1 MSLLGDR
8 LQQARKAR
16 GWSLATLAGAAGG
29 IVTRQALYKY
39 ENGLDIPRSEVLMAI
54 ARAIGVTVDYF
65 FRPSSSLVTLSE
77 LACRKRSG
85 LGKRNLAAIRAQVK
99 DRIERWLELES
110 FFPPRRFAQFLY
122 SPENLLAI
130 ERLEDIET
138 LAKNIRSRLSLGLA
152 PIENMTELLEDR
164 GIKIFQWP
172 GEEGKFDGFSCWANN
187 DIPVIVVKARLSGDR
202 QRSSLAHELGHLVMK
217 PVKGLDAEKAARRFS
232 GAFLVPD
239 VVARRELGEKRH
251 KLELTELFTLK
262 RKYGMSIQEWI
273 YRAKDLGIITKGYAA
288 SLFRFFRAQSWH
300 IREPG
305 EPLPEE
311 MSSRL
316 KRLAIQAVAE
326 DLVSPARAAELSGI
340 SVGELP
346 EACLGREVAVQ

>member
-1 MSLLGDR
+1 MTILGER
-8 LQQARKAR
+8 LRQARKAR
-16 GWSLATLAGAAGG
+16 GWSLATLAEAAGG
-29 IVTRQALYKY
+29 VVTRQALYKY
-39 ENGLDIPRSEVLMAI
+39 EKGQDIPRSGVLLALAQAM
-54 ARAIGVTVDYF
+54 GVTVDYF

-85 LGKRNLAAIRAQVK
+85 LGKRNLDAIRAQIK

-130 ERLEDIET
+130 ERLEDVEN
-138 LAKNIRSRLSLGLA
+138 LAKDIRSRLSLGLA
-152 PIENMTELLEDR
+152 PIENLTELLEDS
-164 GIKIFQWP
+164 GIKVFQWP
-172 GEEGKFDGFSCWANN
+172 GQEGKFGGFSCWANN
-187 DIPVIVVKARLSGDR
+187 DIPVIVVKAKLSGDR
-202 QRSSLAHELGHLVMK
+202 QRSSLAHELGHLVMN
-217 PVKGLDAEKAARRFS
+217 PAAGLDPEIAARRFS

-239 VVARRELGEKRH
+239 LVARRELGAKRH
-251 KLELTELFTLK
+251 KLELPELLTLK
-262 RKYGMSIQEWI
+262 RKYGMSIQQWI
-273 YRAKDLGIITKGYAA
+273 YRAKDLGIITEGYAA

-311 MSSRL
+311 ASSRL

-340 SVGELP
+340 SVDEL
-346 EACLGREVAVQ
+346 REELRH

>member
-1 MSLLGDR
+1 MTILGER
-8 LQQARKAR
+8 LRQARKAR
-16 GWSLATLAGAAGG
+16 GWSLATLAAAARG

-39 ENGLDIPRSEVLMAI
+39 EKGLDTPRSEVLLALAYALGIAI
-54 ARAIGVTVDYF
+54 DYF

-122 SPENLLAI
+122 SPKNLLAI
-130 ERLEDIET
+130 ERLEDVENF
-138 LAKNIRSRLSLGLA
+138 AKDIRSRLSLGLA
-152 PIENMTELLEDR
+152 PIENLTELLEDS

-172 GEEGKFDGFSCWANN
+172 GQEGKFDGFSCWANN
-187 DIPVIVVKARLSGDR
+187 DIPVIVVKAKLSGDR
-202 QRSSLAHELGHLVMK
+202 QRSSLAHELGHLVMN
-217 PVKGLDAEKAARRFS
+217 PAAGLDPEIAARRFS

-239 VVARRELGEKRH
+239 VVARRELGAKRH
-251 KLELTELFTLK
+251 KLELPELLTLK
-262 RKYGMSIQEWI
+262 RKYGMSIQQWI
-273 YRAKDLGIITKGYAA
+273 YRAKDLGIITEGYAA
-288 SLFRFFRAQSWH
+288 SLFRFLRAQSWH
-300 IREPG
+300 MREPG

-311 MSSRL
+311 TSSRL
-316 KRLAIQAVAE
+316 KRLAFQAVAE

-340 SVGELP
+340 SVGELRGQVRHQN
-346 EACLGREVAVQ
+346 LV

>member
-16 GWSLATLAGAAGG
+16 GWSLATLAEAARG

-39 ENGLDIPRSEVLMAI
+39 EKGLDTPRSEVLLALAHALGIAI
-54 ARAIGVTVDYF
+54 DYF

-85 LGKRNLAAIRAQVK
+85 LGKRDLAAIRAQVK

-122 SPENLLAI
+122 SPENLQAI
-130 ERLEDIET
+130 ERLEDVENLT
-138 LAKNIRSRLSLGLA
+138 KDIRSRLSLGLA
-152 PIENMTELLEDR
+152 PIENLTELLEDS

-187 DIPVIVVKARLSGDR
+187 DIPVIVVKAKLSGDR

-217 PVKGLDAEKAARRFS
+217 PVKGLDPEKAARRFS

-239 VVARRELGEKRH
+239 VVARRELGAKRH
-251 KLELTELFTLK
+251 KIEMSELLTLK
-262 RKYGMSIQEWI
+262 RKYGMSIQQWI
-273 YRAKDLGIITKGYAA
+273 YRAKDLGIITNGYAA
-288 SLFRFFRAQSWH
+288 SLFRCFRTQDWH
-300 IREPG
+300 KCEPG
-305 EPLPEE
+305 EQLPEE
-311 MSSRL
+311 TSSRL

-340 SVGELP
+340 S
-346 EACLGREVAVQ
+346 LGKLREEVRHQHLE

>member
-16 GWSLATLAGAAGG
+16 GWSLATLAKAARG

-39 ENGLDIPRSEVLMAI
+39 EKGLDTPRSEVLLALAHALGIAI
-54 ARAIGVTVDYF
+54 DYF

-85 LGKRNLAAIRAQVK
+85 LGKRDLAAIRAQVK

-110 FFPPRRFAQFLY
+110 FFPPKRFAQFLY

-130 ERLEDIET
+130 ERLEDVEN
-138 LAKNIRSRLSLGLA
+138 LAKDIRSRLSLGLA
-152 PIENMTELLEDR
+152 PIENLTELLEDS

-187 DIPVIVVKARLSGDR
+187 DIPVIVVKAKLSGDR

-217 PVKGLDAEKAARRFS
+217 PVKGLDPEKAARRFS

-239 VVARRELGEKRH
+239 EVVRRELGEKRH

-262 RKYGMSIQEWI
+262 RKYGMSIQQWI
-273 YRAKDLGIITKGYAA
+273 YRAKDLGIITNGYAA
-288 SLFRFFRAQSWH
+288 SLFRCFRTQDWH
-300 IREPG
+300 KCEPG
-305 EPLPEE
+305 EQLPDET
-311 MSSRL
+311 SSRL

-340 SVGELP
+340 SLDK
-346 EACLGREVAVQ
+346 LREEVRYQNLV

>member
-8 LQQARKAR
+8 LRQARKAR
-16 GWSLATLAGAAGG
+16 GWSLATLAEAAGG
-29 IVTRQALYKY
+29 VVTRQALYKY
-39 ENGLDIPRSEVLMAI
+39 EKGQDIPRSGILLALAQAME
-54 ARAIGVTVDYF
+54 VTVDFF
-65 FRPSSSLVTLSE
+65 FRPLSSLVTLSE

-110 FFPPRRFAQFLY
+110 FFPPGRFPRFIFSPDNFLA
-122 SPENLLAI
+122 P

-138 LAKNIRSRLSLGLA
+138 LAKDIRSHLSLGLA
-152 PIENMTELLEDR
+152 PIENMTELLEDS

-187 DIPVIVVKARLSGDR
+187 DIPVIVVKAKLSGDR
-202 QRSSLAHELGHLVMK
+202 QRSSLAHELGHLAMK
-217 PVKGLDAEKAARRFS
+217 PAEGLDPEKAARCFS
-232 GAFLVPD
+232 GAFLVPG
-239 VVARRELGEKRH
+239 VVARRELGAKRH
-251 KLELTELFTLK
+251 KLEMSELLTLK
-262 RKYGMSIQEWI
+262 RKYGMSIQQWI
-273 YRAKDLGIITKGYAA
+273 YRAKDLGIITEGYAA
-288 SLFRFFRAQSWH
+288 ILFRFFRAQSWH
-300 IREPG
+300 MREPG

-311 MSSRL
+311 TSSRL

-340 SVGELP
+340 SVDEL
-346 EACLGREVAVQ
+346 REEVRHLNLV

>member
-16 GWSLATLAGAAGG
+16 GWSLATLAEAAGG

-39 ENGLDIPRSEVLMAI
+39 ENGLDIPRSEVLLRLSDAM
-54 ARAIGVTVDYF
+54 GVTVDYF
-65 FRPSSSLVTLSE
+65 FRPSSSLVTLGE
-77 LACRKRSG
+77 IACRKRNG
-85 LGKRNLAAIRAQVK
+85 LGKRDLAAIRAQVK

-110 FFPPRRFAQFLY
+110 FFPARRFARFIF
-122 SPENLLAI
+122 SPDNLLAPK
-130 ERLEDIET
+130 RLEDIET
-138 LAKNIRSRLSLGLA
+138 LAKDIRSRLSLGLA
-152 PIENMTELLEDR
+152 PIENMTELLEDS
-164 GIKIFQWP
+164 GIKIFQWQ

-202 QRSSLAHELGHLVMK
+202 QRSSLAHELGHLVMRPAK
-217 PVKGLDAEKAARRFS
+217 SIDPEKAARRFS

-239 VVARRELGEKRH
+239 EVARRELGAKRH
-251 KLELTELFTLK
+251 KLEVPELLTLK
-262 RKYGMSIQEWI
+262 RKYGMSIQQWI
-273 YRAKDLGIITKGYAA
+273 YRAKDLGIITEGCAA

-311 MSSRL
+311 TSSRL

-340 SVGELP
+340 PVGEL
-346 EACLGREVAVQ
+346 REEVRHQNLV

>member
-16 GWSLATLAGAAGG
+16 GWSLATLAEAARG

-39 ENGLDIPRSEVLMAI
+39 EKGLDTPRSEVLLALAHALGIAI
-54 ARAIGVTVDYF
+54 DYF

-85 LGKRNLAAIRAQVK
+85 LGKRDLAAIRAQVK

-122 SPENLLAI
+122 SPENLQAI
-130 ERLEDIET
+130 ERLEDVENLT
-138 LAKNIRSRLSLGLA
+138 KDIRSRLSLGLA
-152 PIENMTELLEDR
+152 PIEILTELLEDS

-187 DIPVIVVKARLSGDR
+187 DIPVIVVKAKLSGDR

-217 PVKGLDAEKAARRFS
+217 PVKGLDPEKAARRFS

-239 VVARRELGEKRH
+239 VVARRELGAKRH
-251 KLELTELFTLK
+251 KIEMSELLTLK
-262 RKYGMSIQEWI
+262 RKYGMSIQQWI
-273 YRAKDLGIITKGYAA
+273 YRAKDLGIITNGYAA
-288 SLFRFFRAQSWH
+288 SLFRCFRTQDWH
-300 IREPG
+300 KCEPG
-305 EPLPEE
+305 EQLPEE
-311 MSSRL
+311 TSSRL

-340 SVGELP
+340 S
-346 EACLGREVAVQ
+346 LGKLREEVRHQHLE